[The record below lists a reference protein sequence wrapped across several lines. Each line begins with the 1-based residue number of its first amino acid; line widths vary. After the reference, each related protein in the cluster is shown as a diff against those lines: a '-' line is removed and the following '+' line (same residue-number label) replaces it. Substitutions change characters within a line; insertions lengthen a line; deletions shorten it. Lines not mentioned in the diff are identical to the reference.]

1 MKKILITIVATV
13 LVCACV
19 VGGTVAWLMDTSDTV
34 TNTFTVGDIKISL
47 AETVSNEFS
56 MVPGDVLKKDPIITI
71 DANSEDCW
79 IYIEI
84 IETYNVFVDEKYVN
98 YSLTDVWNATAIS
111 TKTVENTVTTVYATN
126 AVYAKKASSQTV
138 QVFEGIDTYT
148 TGAVTVNSGITKDDI
163 ASLTTNKPTIAL
175 KAYAIQKGAGTTAA
189 EAWAAA
195 NPST

>member
-13 LVCACV
+13 LVCACAI
-19 VGGTVAWLMDTSDTV
+19 GGTLAWLMDTSDTV
-34 TNTFTVGDIKISL
+34 TNTFTVGDINISL
-47 AETVSNEFS
+47 SETVSNEFS

-84 IETYNVFVDEKYVN
+84 IETNNVFGEEKYVN
-98 YSLTDVWNATAIS
+98 YSLTNVWNATAIS
-111 TKTVENTVTTVYATN
+111 TKTVGNTVTTVYATD
-126 AVYAKKASSQTV
+126 AVYAKNASSQTV
-138 QVFEGIDTYT
+138 QVFESIDTYT

-163 ASLTTNKPTIAL
+163 ASLTANKPTIAL
-175 KAYAIQKGAGTTAA
+175 KAYAIQKGAGATAA